1 MTSEKNISADLIEL
15 AEFAE
20 REDWLYQAELR
31 LAEEFSRVAVAF
43 AEVNREAE
51 VICKDYI
58 GADSVL
64 RYHARSSLLR
74 SIKSIKNPLI
84 NCRGL
89 GLCTSSKRACQI
101 ALPRQ
106 ILQRRSLS
114 RKFNGVTCRCL
125 GGSIGN
131 ARRGSGHW
139 QLENRLST
147 FFAAIH
153 YFAWR
158 MALFER
164 IDVGEVCGVDRKISV
179 QLES

>member
-1 MTSEKNISADLIEL
+1 MVARLHGLQLNIKHIRDGVEMTSEKNISADLIEL

-74 SIKSIKNPLI
+74 SIKSIKKSLDKLQGLRTMYKLEESLPDCFAPPNPAKAFLESEI
-84 NCRGL
+84 
-89 GLCTSSKRACQI
+89 
-101 ALPRQ
+101 
-106 ILQRRSLS
+106 QRRNLQM
-114 RKFNGVTCRCL
+114 L
-125 GGSIGN
+125 G
-131 ARRGSGHW
+131 R
-139 QLENRLST
+139 
-147 FFAAIH
+147 
-153 YFAWR
+153 
-158 MALFER
+158 
-164 IDVGEVCGVDRKISV
+164 
-179 QLES
+179 